1 MHYRSTLIL
10 YTGNARLDYNKGNS
24 YIILVVFSQNEQLYV
39 FGYDT
44 FIILTKFKS
53 LDLED

>member
-10 YTGNARLDYNKGNS
+10 YTGNARLDYNKGNN